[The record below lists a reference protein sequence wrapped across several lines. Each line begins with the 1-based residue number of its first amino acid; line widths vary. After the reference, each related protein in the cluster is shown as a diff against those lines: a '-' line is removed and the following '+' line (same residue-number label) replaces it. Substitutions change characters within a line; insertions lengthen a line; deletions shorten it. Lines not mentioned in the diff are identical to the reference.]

1 MKWVAFWLLTAI
13 VSSALAQPPG
23 GRCET
28 CGVVMSI
35 QMTTE
40 RTQWTPLGS
49 ATPSV
54 VTAAS
59 AQPGAVTQL
68 SIGPKLQ
75 SQGNVV
81 LGAAGG
87 APYAKRRNAY
97 DKARWDVTVKMDVGG
112 TRVVSQSYEPLL
124 HDGDRV
130 RVFGTQIEAVN
141 L

>member
-1 MKWVAFWLLTAI
+1 MQRIAVCLLAAVA
-13 VSSALAQPPG
+13 SSALAQPPG
-23 GRCET
+23 GRCEA

-49 ATPSV
+49 ATPPV
-54 VTAAS
+54 VTAGS

-87 APYAKRRNAY
+87 APYAKRPNAY
-97 DKARWDVTVKMDVGG
+97 DR
-112 TRVVSQSYEPLL
+112 P
-124 HDGDRV
+124 
-130 RVFGTQIEAVN
+130 
-141 L
+141 